1 MFKKILIANRG
12 EIACRVIKTAR
23 KMGIKTVAVY
33 SDADANGLHVE
44 MADEAVYLGPPPA
57 AESYLLMDKI
67 IQACKDTGAE
77 AVHPG
82 FGFLSENAE
91 FCKALEAANIVFI
104 GPGVR
109 AIGAMGDKI
118 ESKKLAEEAGVS
130 TVPGN
135 PGVIKD
141 ADEAVKIS
149 KEIGYPVML
158 KASAGGGG
166 KGMRVAWNDAEAH
179 EGFQSAVNEAVSS
192 FGDDRVFIEKFVTDP
207 RHIEI
212 QVLGDKHGNV
222 IHLNERECSIQR
234 RHQKVIEEAPSPFLD
249 QETRDAMGAEAIA
262 LAQAVDYC
270 SAGTVEFIVDGDRN
284 FYFLEMNTRLQV
296 EHPVTELIT
305 GVDLVE
311 QMIRVAYGEK
321 LAIKQSDIGIKGWA
335 MESRIYAEDP
345 FRNFLPSIGRLTR
358 YRPPAE
364 GTNSAGRTIRN
375 DTGVF
380 EGAEISMF
388 YDPMIAK
395 LCTHGATRKDAIE
408 HMEQALDEF
417 YIRGIGHNVPFLA
430 AVMGHERFRSGN
442 ITTGFIAEEYPDGF
456 EGAVLTET
464 DKEKLAALATF
475 VALKNRTRDR
485 LISGRLSDTPLP
497 LGEDFVVALDH
508 EDKIPVS
515 VENAA
520 GALEV
525 RIDTTGNL
533 YRVQSE
539 WVLGHGRF
547 RGTVNGATLTA
558 QVDRTAA
565 GFAISHGGATVEAR
579 VRTKRAAELADL
591 MPFKAPPD
599 TSKLLLCPM
608 PGLIVSVDVEVGEK
622 VHAGQTL
629 AVVEAMK
636 MENVLRAEKDGV
648 VSTINAGPGDSLAV
662 DEIILEFE

>member
-1 MFKKILIANRG
+1 
-12 EIACRVIKTAR
+12 
-23 KMGIKTVAVY
+23 
-33 SDADANGLHVE
+33 
-44 MADEAVYLGPPPA
+44 
-57 AESYLLMDKI
+57 
-67 IQACKDTGAE
+67 
-77 AVHPG
+77 
-82 FGFLSENAE
+82 
-91 FCKALEAANIVFI
+91 
-104 GPGVR
+104 
-109 AIGAMGDKI
+109 
-118 ESKKLAEEAGVS
+118 
-130 TVPGN
+130 
-135 PGVIKD
+135 
-141 ADEAVKIS
+141 
-149 KEIGYPVML
+149 
-158 KASAGGGG
+158 
-166 KGMRVAWNDAEAH
+166 
-179 EGFQSAVNEAVSS
+179 
-192 FGDDRVFIEKFVTDP
+192 
-207 RHIEI
+207 
-212 QVLGDKHGNV
+212 
-222 IHLNERECSIQR
+222 
-234 RHQKVIEEAPSPFLD
+234 
-249 QETRDAMGAEAIA
+249 
-262 LAQAVDYC
+262 
-270 SAGTVEFIVDGDRN
+270 N

-311 QMIRVAYGEK
+311 QMIRVAYGEE
-321 LAIKQSDIGIKGWA
+321 LSIKQEDIGINGWA

-395 LCTHGATRKDAIE
+395 LCTHGATRDDAIA

-430 AVMGHERFRSGN
+430 AVMGHDRFRSGN

-456 EGAVLTET
+456 EGAVLN
-464 DKEKLAALATF
+464 DVDREKLAALATY
-475 VALKNRTRDR
+475 VALKNRARDR
-485 LISGRLSDTPLP
+485 LISGRLSNDPLS
-497 LGEDFVVALDH
+497 LADDYVVAVE
-508 EDKIPVS
+508 EDKIGVS
-515 VENAA
+515 VEQAS

-525 RIDTTGNL
+525 KVGASGNL
-533 YRVQSE
+533 YRVQSD

-547 RGTVNGATLTA
+547 RGTVNGEIFTA
-558 QVDRTAA
+558 QIDRTAA

-591 MPFKAPPD
+591 MPYKAPPD

-608 PGLIVSVDVEVGEK
+608 PGLIVSIDVEVGEQ
-622 VHAGQTL
+622 VFAGQTL

-648 VSTINAGPGDSLAV
+648 VSVINAGPGDSLAV